1 MCVGSRAHLGPLG
14 YRRIRLGSAFT
25 AVASRA
31 GLPSRMTRRR
41 FAYCVK
47 RGGKVVVAYTSRGRA
62 ALIAATGTNHSAR
75 RLSPGDSL
83 QTAQAA
89 CCAVRS
95 SWSRNLWRAPGSRA
109 VFLVRRGKVRA
120 VMVADRGLL
129 KSPRRLRAYF
139 RLARP

>member
-1 MCVGSRAHLGPLG
+1 
-14 YRRIRLGSAFT
+14 
-25 AVASRA
+25 
-31 GLPSRMTRRR
+31 MTRRR

-83 QTAQAA
+83 QRLKRVLRGEKQL
-89 CCAVRS
+89 V
-95 SWSRNLWRAPGSRA
+95 RNLWRAPGSRA

-129 KSPRRLRAYF
+129 SSPRRLRAYF